1 MELEKSLQFNLAEHE
16 EKVRSLQEKVI
27 RLERTIAQRE
37 VEANFL
43 IDGLTEVEG
52 ENTRI
57 LVLRPATDLDI
68 NITSSGNVLS
78 ARRIVD
84 LRPQRN

>member
-1 MELEKSLQFNLAEHE
+1 M
-16 EKVRSLQEKVI
+16 RSLQEKVI

-68 NITSSGNVLS
+68 NITSRDALS
-78 ARRIVD
+78 ARRIGSTSGLSETEAFSGLYLMQV
-84 LRPQRN
+84 

>member
-68 NITSSGNVLS
+68 NITSSVNVLS